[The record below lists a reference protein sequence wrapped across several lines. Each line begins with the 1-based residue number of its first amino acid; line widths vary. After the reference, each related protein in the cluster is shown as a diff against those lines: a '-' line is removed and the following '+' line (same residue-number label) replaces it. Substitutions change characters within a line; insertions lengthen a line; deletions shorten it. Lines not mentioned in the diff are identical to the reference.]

1 MRVELPPGVRI
12 EGVVWGRRAPLWL
25 ERDND
30 CPPNYTLHSLA
41 GEVAAGAE
49 VVLVVDE
56 SASPEVVRHF
66 KLLLTVCGM
75 YAPLVAEAVA
85 IDWQI

>member
-25 ERDND
+25 ERDGD
-30 CPPNYTLHSLA
+30 DYTLHSLA

-49 VVLVVDE
+49 VVLIVDE
-56 SASPEVVRHF
+56 SASQADLVRA
-66 KLLLTVCGM
+66 KVLLTVAGM
-75 YAPLVAEAVA
+75 YCPLVAEAVS

>member
-12 EGVVWGRRAPLWL
+12 EGVIWGRRAPLWL

-49 VVLVVDE
+49 VVLIVDE
-56 SASPEVVRHF
+56 SASQADLVRA
-66 KLLLTVCGM
+66 KVLLTVAGM
-75 YAPLVAEAVA
+75 YCPLVAEAVA